1 MGVNHCCLEDAARGA
16 FSAWEAHMKVAEELW
31 LSVPE
36 MLFLAARRRSKSPQ
50 KSWNT
55 RCLTLCSLQF
65 SFSLSGCSWGAKR
78 SRQLRSRSNHL
89 EFRGREAQVK
99 AKLVRLG
106 DWLQNHWLC
115 PLRWDPKSTDS
126 ENRHVMVPLVPLA
139 VAPKKGPCFLR
150 IQALINVS
158 HHRTIPQL

>member
-55 RCLTLCSLQF
+55 RCLNTVFTSIFVFSERFNEELSSCVPDQITLNS
-65 SFSLSGCSWGAKR
+65 
-78 SRQLRSRSNHL
+78 
-89 EFRGREAQVK
+89 
-99 AKLVRLG
+99 
-106 DWLQNHWLC
+106 
-115 PLRWDPKSTDS
+115 
-126 ENRHVMVPLVPLA
+126 
-139 VAPKKGPCFLR
+139 VAGK
-150 IQALINVS
+150 
-158 HHRTIPQL
+158 HR